1 MGIDSQ
7 GTKPN
12 REEHNFK
19 LSWVYQYLHAFTRE
33 SEFNMQAQAV
43 GSGSN
48 LFAWLFLIKPGLDID
63 LHYKKMEISKIPWN
77 SVRKKI

>member
-1 MGIDSQ
+1 
-7 GTKPN
+7 
-12 REEHNFK
+12 
-19 LSWVYQYLHAFTRE
+19 
-33 SEFNMQAQAV
+33 MQAQAV